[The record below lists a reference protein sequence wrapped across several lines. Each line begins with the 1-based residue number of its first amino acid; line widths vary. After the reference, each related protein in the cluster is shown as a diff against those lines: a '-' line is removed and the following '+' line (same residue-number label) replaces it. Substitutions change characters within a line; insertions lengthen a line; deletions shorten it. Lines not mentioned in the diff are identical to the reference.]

1 MNSTELFQVEKISKY
16 FQAKD
21 FTDFDFNESNN
32 LIIFYG
38 GKMKKKGFYC
48 NKNILDAL
56 EEYFLTSFK

>member
-16 FQAKD
+16 FQAKN

-48 NKNILDAL
+48 NKNILDAVVDIVL
-56 EEYFLTSFK
+56 

>member
-16 FQAKD
+16 FLAKN

-32 LIIFYG
+32 LIIFYW

-48 NKNILDAL
+48 NKNILDAVVDIVL
-56 EEYFLTSFK
+56 

>member
-16 FQAKD
+16 FQAKN

-38 GKMKKKGFYC
+38 GKLKKKCFYC
-48 NKNILDAL
+48 NKNILDAVVDVVL
-56 EEYFLTSFK
+56 